1 MESKGFFPL
10 QLVVFPYE
18 KLRLHIFESRYR
30 QLIDDHRDG
39 VSTFAIPTVINKQLM
54 PIAGVVRVA
63 NITKEYEDGKK
74 DIEVESVG
82 LCKIHSYH
90 ETLDAKQY
98 AGGTVADV
106 PIDFDGKNA
115 LKDIFKDHVQ
125 QLYQQ
130 MTTPLKRP
138 FSETPWTSL
147 DYGHLLGF
155 NLDQEYSFL
164 TLPKE
169 NDRLRYG
176 IQYIADLLRR
186 IEQMKNIKFQ
196 ASLNGEYRSYPSPD
210 VDETST

>member
-1 MESKGFFPL
+1 
-10 QLVVFPYE
+10 
-18 KLRLHIFESRYR
+18 
-30 QLIDDHRDG
+30 
-39 VSTFAIPTVINKQLM
+39 M

-63 NITKEYEDGKK
+63 DITTEYEDGKK
-74 DIEVESVG
+74 DIEIESVG

-90 ETLDAKQY
+90 ETLDDKSY
-98 AGGTVADV
+98 AGGIVSDV
-106 PIDFDGKNA
+106 PLDLDGKDA

-130 MTTPLKRP
+130 MTTALKRP
-138 FSETPWTSL
+138 FDDKHWTSM

-155 NLDQEYSFL
+155 NIDQEYSYL

-176 IQYIADLLRR
+176 IQYISDLLRR

-210 VDETST
+210 VDETAT